1 MPRFFTINDIKNLC
15 EQYGFRPSKEYGQNY
30 LLNLEPIEK
39 MISAANLDKND
50 IVVEIGPGF
59 GILTFALAEES
70 QKVIS
75 FEIEKKLESYWKK
88 QQKDYPNIQI
98 EWGNVLYRFKELS
111 EGFKKYK
118 VVANLPYQITS
129 PILKLFLE
137 DVENQ
142 PEEMV
147 LLVQKEVAERICAK
161 PGDMSVLA
169 VAVQFFGEP
178 TVVFHVLRHLFW
190 PAPQVD
196 SAIIKIKNIKKT
208 QFALNKGATIADFFK
223 FVRAG
228 FLNRRKLLQKN
239 LVSLAGKD
247 NKEKIVKIWEQL
259 GWDHN
264 RRAQE
269 LSVSEW
275 VELFNLWNK
284 FKD

>member
-1 MPRFFTINDIKNLC
+1 MPRFFTTNDIKNLC

-39 MISAANLDKND
+39 MISAANLSKDD
-50 IVVEIGPGF
+50 VVVEVGPGF

-70 QKVIS
+70 KKVVS

-88 QQKDYPNIQI
+88 QKKDYPNIQI
-98 EWGNVLYRFKELS
+98 EWGNVLHRFKELAND
-111 EGFKKYK
+111 FKKYK
-118 VVANLPYQITS
+118 VVANLPYQIIS

-169 VAVQFFGEP
+169 VAVQFFGQPEIIFSVP
-178 TVVFHVLRHLFW
+178 RHLFW

-196 SAIIKIKNIKKT
+196 SAIIKISNIKKSH
-208 QFALNKGATIADFFK
+208 FVLDKGLSLADFFK

-239 LVSLAGKD
+239 LISLTGKD
-247 NKEKIVKIWEQL
+247 NKEKIAEIWAKL
-259 GWDHN
+259 GWGHN

-275 VELFNLWNK
+275 VELFNLWNE
-284 FKD
+284 DRN

>member
-1 MPRFFTINDIKNLC
+1 MPRFFTIKEIQHLC
-15 EQYGFRPSKEYGQNY
+15 QQYGFNPSKEYGQNY

-39 MISAANLDKND
+39 MIAAADLKKTDT
-50 IVVEIGPGF
+50 VVEVGPGF
-59 GILTFALAEES
+59 GVLTFALAEES
-70 QKVIS
+70 KEVVS
-75 FEIEKKLESYWKK
+75 FEIEKKLQPYWEE
-88 QQKDYPNIQI
+88 QTKDFHNIRI
-98 EWGNVLYRFKELS
+98 EWGNVLYQFKEKAKN
-111 EGFKKYK
+111 FKKYK

-142 PEEMV
+142 PESMV

-169 VAVQFFGEP
+169 VAVQFFGVPEIVSP
-178 TVVFHVLRHLFW
+178 VLRHLFW
-190 PAPQVD
+190 PVPQVD
-196 SAIIKIKNIKKT
+196 SAIIKINDIQKSRFVKQKNFSIS
-208 QFALNKGATIADFFK
+208 NFFK

-239 LVSLAGKD
+239 LLAIVGKENKAKID
-247 NKEKIVKIWEQL
+247 NIWQEL

-269 LSVSEW
+269 LSVGEW
-275 VELFNLWNK
+275 VKLFGLWQSI
-284 FKD
+284 